1 MHTRSR
7 PVQLKLPL
15 PAADYR
21 VFVLATRILRRVMGR
36 KAPTTLTLIQ
46 RNLTERSANGVADD
60 YLEWVG
66 WPHGRLPATSVPRSG
81 PVAERRAR
89 VRGGSLKTP
98 TLRPEGLLDPNR
110 N

>member
-15 PAADYR
+15 PAVDYR

-36 KAPTTLTLIQ
+36 KAPTTLVLIQ
-46 RNLTERSANGVADD
+46 RNLTERDANGVADD

-66 WPHGRLPATSVPRSG
+66 WPQGRLPAAPMPRTRPAPG
-81 PVAERRAR
+81 RRAR
-89 VRGGSLKTP
+89 VSVSQLKVP
-98 TLRPEGLLDPNR
+98 TLRPEQSFDPGR

>member
-7 PVQLKLPL
+7 PVQLNLPL

-36 KAPTTLTLIQ
+36 KAPTTLVLIL
-46 RNLTERSANGVADD
+46 RNLTERNANGVADD
-60 YLEWVG
+60 YLDWVG
-66 WPHGRLPATSVPRSG
+66 WPQGRLPAAPVTRRRSCGRRNGRTSDTRLNVPVLRSG
-81 PVAERRAR
+81 D
-89 VRGGSLKTP
+89 S
-98 TLRPEGLLDPNR
+98 LDPTR

>member
-1 MHTRSR
+1 MHTHSR

-36 KAPTTLTLIQ
+36 KAPTTLVLIQ
-46 RNLTERSANGVADD
+46 RNLTERDANGVADD

-66 WPHGRLPATSVPRSG
+66 WPQGRLPAAPVPRSRPTPG
-81 PVAERRAR
+81 RRAR
-89 VRGGSLKTP
+89 VAVSRLKTP
-98 TLRPEGLLDPNR
+98 LLRPEQSFDPSR

>member
-36 KAPTTLTLIQ
+36 KAPTTLVLIQ
-46 RNLTERSANGVADD
+46 RNLTERDANGVADD

-66 WPHGRLPATSVPRSG
+66 WPQGRLPAAPMPRSRRIPG
-81 PVAERRAR
+81 RRAR
-89 VRGGSLKTP
+89 VAVSRLKP
-98 TLRPEGLLDPNR
+98 PLLRPEGSVDPSR

>member
-7 PVQLKLPL
+7 PVQLKFPL

-21 VFVLATRILRRVMGR
+21 VFVLAARILRRVMGR
-36 KAPTTLTLIQ
+36 KAPTTLVLIQ
-46 RNLTERSANGVADD
+46 RNLTERTPNGVADD

-66 WPHGRLPATSVPRSG
+66 WPQGRLPTRITRRRPGGGRSRRMPATR
-81 PVAERRAR
+81 
-89 VRGGSLKTP
+89 LKTP
-98 TLRPEGLLDPNR
+98 ALQPNLSFDPTR

>member
-15 PAADYR
+15 TAADYR

-36 KAPTTLTLIQ
+36 KAPTTLVLIQ
-46 RNLTERSANGVADD
+46 RNLTERDADGVADD

-66 WPHGRLPATSVPRSG
+66 WPQGRLPAAPMPRSRPTPG
-81 PVAERRAR
+81 RRAR
-89 VRGGSLKTP
+89 VAVSPLKVP
-98 TLRPEGLLDPNR
+98 SLRPEQSFEPGR

>member
-15 PAADYR
+15 SATDYR

-36 KAPTTLTLIQ
+36 KAPTTLVLIQ

-66 WPHGRLPATSVPRSG
+66 WPQGRLPAARRSRSNLL
-81 PVAERRAR
+81 PARAR
-89 VRGGSLKTP
+89 VSTSRLKTP
-98 TLRPEGLLDPNR
+98 LLRPDYPVDPSCN
-110 N
+110 

>member
-1 MHTRSR
+1 MHTSSR

-15 PAADYR
+15 SAADYR

-36 KAPTTLTLIQ
+36 KAPTTRVLIQ
-46 RNLTERSANGVADD
+46 RNLTERDPNGVADD

-66 WPHGRLPATSVPRSG
+66 WPQGRLPAS
-81 PVAERRAR
+81 PVLRARPAPGRRAR
-89 VRGGSLKTP
+89 VPVSRLKTP
-98 TLRPEGLLDPNR
+98 LLRAAGSFDPSR

>member
-15 PAADYR
+15 SAADYL

-36 KAPTTLTLIQ
+36 KAPTTLVLIQ
-46 RNLTERSANGVADD
+46 RNLTERDANGVADD

-66 WPHGRLPATSVPRSG
+66 WPQGRLPAGPMPRSRSITG
-81 PVAERRAR
+81 RRAR
-89 VRGGSLKTP
+89 VAVSRLKTP
-98 TLRPEGLLDPNR
+98 LLRPEGLLDPSR

>member
-1 MHTRSR
+1 MHARSR

-36 KAPTTLTLIQ
+36 KAPTTLVLIQ

-66 WPHGRLPATSVPRSG
+66 WPQGRLPAATVPGAKPPSR
-81 PVAERRAR
+81 RRAR
-89 VRGGSLKTP
+89 VPVTLLKTP
-98 TLRPEGLLDPNR
+98 VLRSEHSVDPSR